1 MTAHD
6 TDLTQESVKN
16 TILRKLPKDAFD
28 ALSPRLVPVDLPVH
42 YTLVEPRQPI
52 EKIIF
57 LESGLGSLVTRSAD
71 GKSVEVRHVGF
82 EGLSGYST
90 VLGVDHTP
98 NKTFMQA
105 PGHGFAVEVADF
117 RQLIE
122 HRGARELLLRYV
134 HTCELQLAYSV
145 LAAAK
150 YTMYQRLARWL
161 LMCHDRLDGD
171 DLPIT
176 HDFLAL
182 MLGVRRSGVTEQL
195 HILEGEHAI
204 RSTRGSVR
212 ILSRPKLLEL
222 AGGSYGVPE
231 REYARLVEGFVYTG

>member
-1 MTAHD
+1 M
-6 TDLTQESVKN
+6 KN
-16 TILRKLPKDAFD
+16 TILKRLPRDAFD
-28 ALSPRLVPVDLPVH
+28 YLKPRLVPVALPVH

-52 EKIIF
+52 EKIYF
-57 LESGLGSLVTRSAD
+57 LESGLGSLVTRSPD
-71 GKSVEVRHVGF
+71 GKSVEVRHVGY

-105 PGHGFAVEVADF
+105 AGHGLQVKVSTFKALLD
-117 RQLIE
+117 

-161 LMCHDRLDGD
+161 LMCHDRLEGD

-212 ILSRPKLLEL
+212 IVSRAKLLEL
-222 AGGSYGVPE
+222 AAGSYGVPE
-231 REYARLVEGFVYTG
+231 REYARLVDGFVYSE

>member
-28 ALSPRLVPVDLPVH
+28 YLKPRLVPVALPVH

-52 EKIIF
+52 QRICF
-57 LESGLGSLVTRSAD
+57 LESGLGSLVTRSLD
-71 GKSVEVRHVGF
+71 DKSVEVRHVGF
-82 EGLSGYST
+82 EGLTGYST

-98 NKTFMQA
+98 NKTVMQ
-105 PGHGFAVEVADF
+105 VAGRGLQVGVAEF
-117 RQLIE
+117 RVLLD

-150 YTMYQRLARWL
+150 YTMHQRLARWL

-212 ILSRPKLLEL
+212 ILSRPTLQAL

-231 REYARLVEGFVYTG
+231 REFARLVDGFVAPA